1 MIVAL
6 DPPDFRTIS
15 DFRKQHLE
23 AFKDVFVQVVR
34 LAGDFPGVQAER
46 VRWFENAKFIFVA
59 LGASLFILFS
69 VVLAALSRWLRRK
82 LLRKRAPPSPQPGT
96 EWLPLPT
103 QIAAWI
109 WVVLLSTIFI
119 LLGIIGDDLPP
130 PTRAWD
136 KYFYLVNVVTAIA
149 VFFSFIVICSGAV
162 AWLRNL
168 RGITKTKYSLV
179 ALACLFLTWFAIHWN
194 IIGPA
199 TRY

>member
-1 MIVAL
+1 MKWKPIEKDLFQQV
-6 DPPDFRTIS
+6 DG
-15 DFRKQHLE
+15 QHRLF
-23 AFKDVFVQVVR
+23 AIRDGGGKVVR

-69 VVLAALSRWLRRK
+69 VVFAALSRWLRRK

-130 PTRAWD
+130 PTCAWD